1 MSKKYLSKDIEKI
14 YDKYSN
20 WYDFEMFFIELY
32 LKRLRKRLINKARGK
47 VLEVSVGSGVNLP
60 FYNKNCKV
68 VGIDLSEE
76 MLKKA
81 RVKSQ
86 NLEVNVKFKRA
97 DVENLMFKDEEF
109 DFVIDTLG
117 LCTFSNPIKALK
129 EMKRVCNKKGKV
141 LLLLKRFKG
150 DLRIFLFYNRFAR

>member
-1 MSKKYLSKDIEKI
+1 
-14 YDKYSN
+14 
-20 WYDFEMFFIELY
+20 
-32 LKRLRKRLINKARGK
+32 
-47 VLEVSVGSGVNLP
+47 
-60 FYNKNCKV
+60 
-68 VGIDLSEE
+68 
-76 MLKKA
+76 LKKA

-129 EMKRVCNKKGKV
+129 EMKRVCKKKGKV
-141 LLLLKRFKG
+141 LLLEHGISKNKLVNYFFGKYNSKHYSRVGCSLIRDIFGLVEKSGLKIEEQKRYFFGVVYFIVAEG
-150 DLRIFLFYNRFAR
+150 D